1 MDSPS
6 QPLPASVS
14 STKAATDSLSVA
26 ASMVTKDAVRVSISS
41 VLPNKGTLSG
51 AFCDISP
58 SGLRGLVSRMAAG
71 NRSFPRGGGHLE
83 AFGEFLA
90 SRPVLARRL
99 AVNAFVLMAGLLL
112 MLARTSP
119 ALASDNSHGQGKARD
134 HTSASAVAQRQDS
147 PTAKN
152 ESHVGGGDGDS
163 SGGKGKGGGGTG
175 SGSQAKAG
183 GSSQTSGTSQASS
196 QASHSNSSSQ
206 SSQSSSSSQSSNHA
220 SGSAPASGDVSAKSN
235 RSAHANADAS
245 AKD

>member
-1 MDSPS
+1 MDSTS

-119 ALASDNSHGQGKARD
+119 ALASDDSHGQGKARD

-152 ESHVGGGDGDS
+152 ESHIGGGDGDG

-175 SGSQAKAG
+175 GGSQAKAG

-196 QASHSNSSSQ
+196 Q
-206 SSQSSSSSQSSNHA
+206 SSQSSSSSQSSQSISSSPA
-220 SGSAPASGDVSAKSN
+220 RQPARGSAPPRGGRRAQPNGRPRPN
-235 RSAHANADAS
+235 
-245 AKD
+245 

>member
-1 MDSPS
+1 E
-6 QPLPASVS
+6 
-14 STKAATDSLSVA
+14 
-26 ASMVTKDAVRVSISS
+26 
-41 VLPNKGTLSG
+41 
-51 AFCDISP
+51 
-58 SGLRGLVSRMAAG
+58 GLVSGMAAG

-119 ALASDNSHGQGKARD
+119 ALASDNSNGQGKARD
-134 HTSASAVAQRQDS
+134 HTSASAVPQRQDS

-152 ESHVGGGDGDS
+152 ESHVDGCDGDS

-196 QASHSNSSSQ
+196 QSSHSNSGTQASQ
-206 SSQSSSSSQSSNHA
+206 TGSSSSQRSNSGHPTPTTSS
-220 SGSAPASGDVSAKSN
+220 SPSN
-235 RSAHANADAS
+235 NSTTPTNTT
-245 AKD
+245 

>member
-1 MDSPS
+1 MDSTS

-196 QASHSNSSSQ
+196 QASHSNSSSNQ
-206 SSQSSSSSQSSNHA
+206 TSQTSSSQSSSGSSHA
-220 SGSAPASGDVSAKSN
+220 SAPEPKASSGDSTK
-235 RSAHANADAS
+235 AS
-245 AKD
+245 

>member
-1 MDSPS
+1 
-6 QPLPASVS
+6 
-14 STKAATDSLSVA
+14 
-26 ASMVTKDAVRVSISS
+26 
-41 VLPNKGTLSG
+41 
-51 AFCDISP
+51 
-58 SGLRGLVSRMAAG
+58 MAAG
-71 NRSFPRGGGHLE
+71 NRSFARGGGHLE

-163 SGGKGKGGGGTG
+163 SGRKGRGGGGTR
-175 SGSQAKAG
+175 SGNQSKATGRSQ
-183 GSSQTSGTSQASS
+183 
-196 QASHSNSSSQ
+196 
-206 SSQSSSSSQSSNHA
+206 
-220 SGSAPASGDVSAKSN
+220 
-235 RSAHANADAS
+235 
-245 AKD
+245 

>member
-1 MDSPS
+1 MDSTS

-119 ALASDNSHGQGKARD
+119 ALASDNSHGQGKAQD
-134 HTSASAVAQRQDS
+134 HTSASAVAQRHDS
-147 PTAKN
+147 QSAHN
-152 ESHVGGGDGDS
+152 EQTIGGGGN
-163 SGGKGKGGGGTG
+163 GKKGKGDRKGEGGPGG
-175 SGSQAKAG
+175 RRPSQP
-183 GSSQTSGTSQASS
+183 
-196 QASHSNSSSQ
+196 SSS
-206 SSQSSSSSQSSNHA
+206 
-220 SGSAPASGDVSAKSN
+220 P
-235 RSAHANADAS
+235 
-245 AKD
+245 

>member
-1 MDSPS
+1 
-6 QPLPASVS
+6 
-14 STKAATDSLSVA
+14 
-26 ASMVTKDAVRVSISS
+26 
-41 VLPNKGTLSG
+41 
-51 AFCDISP
+51 
-58 SGLRGLVSRMAAG
+58 MAAG

-119 ALASDNSHGQGKARD
+119 ALASDNSNGQGKARD

-163 SGGKGKGGGGTG
+163 SGGEGKGRGGTRN
-175 SGSQAKAG
+175 GSQAEASR
-183 GSSQTSGTSQASS
+183 SSRAAPSRTAAQTQALT
-196 QASHSNSSSQ
+196 
-206 SSQSSSSSQSSNHA
+206 
-220 SGSAPASGDVSAKSN
+220 
-235 RSAHANADAS
+235 
-245 AKD
+245 